1 MTVFGYN
8 DSATILQYV
17 LYIRVVGTVEHPA
30 TTAPMQVAPSFV
42 VPVHSIMEEELKTV

>member
-30 TTAPMQVAPSFV
+30 TTAPMLYYGGGVENCI
-42 VPVHSIMEEELKTV
+42 SIGVLLQ